1 MKKTVF
7 GVDALKKKKKKK
19 ICSLKCYLN
28 TDMTGLGYYLF
39 GSG

>member
-7 GVDALKKKKKKK
+7 GVDALKKKK